1 MTTLYWFSG
10 TGNSLALA
18 REIARTL
25 GDARLVP
32 IASLGPD
39 PVTVD
44 GDFGLVCPVYFYGL
58 PLVVREFLARVD
70 GRGASYAFCVLD
82 AGGFPGWAA
91 AQVRRLGRRTGKR
104 FDAVYNVV
112 MPGNYIAMYDVRG
125 GDARERVL
133 GAAQDDVARVAADV
147 CHRAE
152 RLPRTG
158 SAFAALLYATFG
170 RWFRRTCRGLDAKFV
185 ATDACTSCGACA
197 RVCPVRNIELGDG
210 RPRWHHRCEQCFACI
225 HWCPVAAIQIRGR
238 PTAKRGRYHH
248 PDVSLEDIASQQEPA
263 TLGPLGI
270 SLRDGG

>member
-1 MTTLYWFSG
+1 MTTIYWFSG

-32 IASLGPD
+32 IASLGPG

-58 PLVVREFLARVD
+58 PLLVREFLARVD
-70 GRGASYAFCVLD
+70 ARSAPYAFCVLD

-91 AQVRRLGRRTGKR
+91 TQARCLGRRTGR
-104 FDAVYNVV
+104 SFDAVYDVV

-133 GAAQDDVARVAADV
+133 GAARDGAARVAADV
-147 CHRAE
+147 RNRAG

-185 ATDACTSCGACA
+185 VTDVCTNCGACA

-248 PDVSLEDIASQQEPA
+248 PDVSLEDIASQQRQAP
-263 TLGPLGI
+263 
-270 SLRDGG
+270 

>member
-32 IASLGPD
+32 IASLGPG

-58 PLVVREFLARVD
+58 PLLVRDFLARVD
-70 GRGASYAFCVLD
+70 ARSAPYAFCVLD

-91 AQVRRLGRRTGKR
+91 TQARCLGRRAGKS

-133 GAAQDDVARVAADV
+133 GAARDDARGSRPMSAIAWGDS
-147 CHRAE
+147 RMLGQ
-152 RLPRTG
+152 RSPRCCTPRSVIG
-158 SAFAALLYATFG
+158 SGT
-170 RWFRRTCRGLDAKFV
+170 
-185 ATDACTSCGACA
+185 
-197 RVCPVRNIELGDG
+197 RVEAWTR
-210 RPRWHHRCEQCFACI
+210 
-225 HWCPVAAIQIRGR
+225 
-238 PTAKRGRYHH
+238 
-248 PDVSLEDIASQQEPA
+248 SS
-263 TLGPLGI
+263 
-270 SLRDGG
+270 S

>member
-1 MTTLYWFSG
+1 MTTIYWFSG

-25 GDARLVP
+25 EDARLVP

-70 GRGASYAFCVLD
+70 ARSAPYAFCVLG

-91 AQVRRLGRRTGKR
+91 TQARRLGRRAGKS
-104 FDAVYNVV
+104 FDAVHSVV

-125 GDARERVL
+125 GDARERIL
-133 GAAQDDVARVAADV
+133 GAARDDAKRIAAAV
-147 CHRAE
+147 RN
-152 RLPRTG
+152 RTG
-158 SAFAALLYATFG
+158 RSQRGGSPLSALLYATFG
-170 RWFRRTCRGLDAKFV
+170 GWFRRTCRGLDAKFV
-185 ATDACTSCGACA
+185 ATDACTGCGACA
-197 RVCPVRNIELGDG
+197 RVCPVRNIELVDG

-225 HWCPVAAIQIRGR
+225 HWCPAAAIQIRGR
-238 PTAKRGRYHH
+238 PTAKRERYHH
-248 PDVSLEDIASQQEPA
+248 PEVSLEDMASQPRQAP
-263 TLGPLGI
+263 
-270 SLRDGG
+270 